1 MTGKHAGNP
10 VYKTHQRVGREAQ
23 LPLWTAASRQ
33 PRLRRGEPS
42 RSQAGNMKSFL
53 LLTTLL
59 VPAHLATAWSVKYA
73 VDCPERCDS
82 SECRSSLRC
91 KRTVLDDCGCCRVCA
106 AGLGETCYRTVAA
119 MDGVKCGPGLRC
131 QFYSEE
137 DDFGDE
143 FGICKD
149 CPYGTFGMEC
159 KQTCNCQSGICDR
172 VTGRCLK
179 FPFFQYSVVKSSN
192 RRFLPHSE
200 HDMASG
206 DGNAMREEIVK
217 ENVARSPVMKW
228 LNPR

>member
-1 MTGKHAGNP
+1 
-10 VYKTHQRVGREAQ
+10 
-23 LPLWTAASRQ
+23 
-33 PRLRRGEPS
+33 
-42 RSQAGNMKSFL
+42 MKSL
-53 LLTTLL
+53 LLLATLL
-59 VPAHLATAWSVKYA
+59 VPAHLTTAWSTKYA

-82 SECRSSLRC
+82 NVCKSSLRC

-106 AGLGETCYRTVAA
+106 AGLGETCYRTVSG

-159 KQTCNCQSGICDR
+159 KETCDCQSGICDR
-172 VTGRCLK
+172 VTGKCLK
-179 FPFFQYSVVKSSN
+179 FPFFQFSVAKSSS
-192 RRFLPHSE
+192 RRFVSHTE

-206 DGNAMREEIVK
+206 DGNAVREELVK
-217 ENVARSPVMKW
+217 ENAARSPVMKW

>member
-1 MTGKHAGNP
+1 
-10 VYKTHQRVGREAQ
+10 
-23 LPLWTAASRQ
+23 
-33 PRLRRGEPS
+33 
-42 RSQAGNMKSFL
+42 MKSVL
-53 LLTTLL
+53 LLATLL
-59 VPAHLATAWSVKYA
+59 VPAHLATAWSSKYA

-82 SECRSSLRC
+82 NECKSSLRC

-106 AGLGETCYRTVAA
+106 AGLGETCYRTVSG

-159 KQTCNCQSGICDR
+159 KETCNCQLGICDR
-172 VTGRCLK
+172 VTGKCLK
-179 FPFFQYSVVKSSN
+179 FPFFQYSVAKSSN
-192 RRFLPHSE
+192 RRFVSHTE

-206 DGNAMREEIVK
+206 DGNAVRELVN
-217 ENVARSPVMKW
+217 ENAARSPVMKW
-228 LNPR
+228 GAMTPRSNRKCQDCVIIK

>member
-1 MTGKHAGNP
+1 
-10 VYKTHQRVGREAQ
+10 
-23 LPLWTAASRQ
+23 
-33 PRLRRGEPS
+33 
-42 RSQAGNMKSFL
+42 MKKSVL
-53 LLTTLL
+53 LLATLL
-59 VPAHLATAWSVKYA
+59 VPAHLATAWSTKYA

-82 SECRSSLRC
+82 NECKSSLRC

-106 AGLGETCYRTVAA
+106 AGLGETCYRTVSG

-159 KQTCNCQSGICDR
+159 KETCNCQLGICDR
-172 VTGRCLK
+172 VTGKCLK
-179 FPFFQYSVVKSSN
+179 FPFFQYSVAKSSN
-192 RRFLPHSE
+192 RRFVSHTE

-206 DGNAMREEIVK
+206 DGNAVRELVK
-217 ENVARSPVMKW
+217 DNAARSPVMKW